1 MKEGNRKEIIENKRE
16 KRERKEDRVRER
28 KLEKDLEKKK
38 KKKKISRGER
48 RGLTGHCGQTPW
60 RATSPSAQTFTK
72 TYPPLSDL
80 GR

>member
-1 MKEGNRKEIIENKRE
+1 MKEGNRKEMIESKRE
-16 KRERKEDRVRER
+16 KKGERKEDRVRER
-28 KLEKDLEKKK
+28 KLEKDLEKKE
-38 KKKKISRGER
+38 KKISRGER

>member
-38 KKKKISRGER
+38 KKKNQPRREER
-48 RGLTGHCGQTPW
+48 TYRTLWPDALASYLPLCANLYKNLST
-60 RATSPSAQTFTK
+60 TF
-72 TYPPLSDL
+72 
-80 GR
+80 